1 MPSLSSRLNCMSS
14 QSLSQDPQSTE
25 RCDAAAIEVKLGVPV
40 ILTIRMSAKVTK
52 WRKRPGFIRDI
63 HESSAPA
70 SIGICMAR
78 WNGRLEVWSRGV
90 DGAEVLERLSLVS
103 IADQSR
109 QPCVCA
115 ADTHK
120 TIPMRSTCGE
130 ISFHSTMTGGEYPS

>member
-1 MPSLSSRLNCMSS
+1 MR
-14 QSLSQDPQSTE
+14 
-25 RCDAAAIEVKLGVPV
+25 A
-40 ILTIRMSAKVTK
+40 ILTICMSATVTK

-109 QPCVCA
+109 QPCVYTCCRHTQDNPNA
-115 ADTHK
+115 IDLRRDL
-120 TIPMRSTCGE
+120 IPLHHDWG
-130 ISFHSTMTGGEYPS
+130 